1 MWDFLNY
8 LIIGVLVGS
17 IYGLIAL
24 GFVIINKATGV
35 LNVAQGG
42 LVMMGAFICFFF
54 SVQLGL
60 PFFPAVLLTLVT
72 SFFLGMILDRILFRP
87 MVGQPELGV
96 VMMTIGLLW
105 LLDGIVVFIWGPE
118 NYSYPKVLP
127 SHPIVIKGMLF
138 THELL
143 WSFITAAVMTTALL
157 LFFRFSRIGVDM
169 RAVAD
174 DQQAAQAAGVS
185 VKYTFSLAWGIGNV
199 VAAVGGILFGVI
211 AFVFFGLGFIGMKV
225 LPVVILGGLESIGG
239 AIAAGVIVGVL
250 ENLAGAYLEPYL
262 KGIKEVAPFFILILI
277 LVIKPHGLF
286 GLKRI
291 ERI

>member
-1 MWDFLNY
+1 
-8 LIIGVLVGS
+8 
-17 IYGLIAL
+17 
-24 GFVIINKATGV
+24 
-35 LNVAQGG
+35 
-42 LVMMGAFICFFF
+42 
-54 SVQLGL
+54 
-60 PFFPAVLLTLVT
+60 
-72 SFFLGMILDRILFRP
+72 MI
-87 MVGQPELGV
+87 GQPELGV

-143 WSFITAAVMTTALL
+143 WSFITAAVMTAALL

-174 DQQAAQAAGVS
+174 DQQAAQAAGVK

-211 AFVFFGLGFIGMKV
+211 AFVFYGLGFIGMKV

-262 KGIKEVAPFFILILI
+262 KGIKEVAPFFILIFI

>member
-1 MWDFLNY
+1 MWDFINY
-8 LIIGVLVGS
+8 LITGVLVGS

-35 LNVAQGG
+35 LNMAQGG
-42 LVMMGAFICFFF
+42 LVMLGAFICFFF
-54 SVQLGL
+54 SVQLGI
-60 PFFPAVLLTLVT
+60 PFFLAVILTLIT
-72 SFFLGMILDRILFRP
+72 SFLIGMLLDRIFFRP
-87 MVGQPELGV
+87 MVGQSELSV

-105 LLDGIVVFIWGPE
+105 LVDGIVVFIWGPE
-118 NYSYPKVLP
+118 NYSYPKILP
-127 SHPIVIKGMLF
+127 SHPIIIKGMYF

-143 WSFITAAVMTTALL
+143 WSFITAAIMTTVLL

-174 DQQAAQAAGVS
+174 DQQAAQAAGVK
-185 VKYTFSLAWGIGNV
+185 VKYTFSLAWGIGTV

-239 AIAAGVIVGVL
+239 AIVAGIIVGVL

-262 KGIKEVAPFFILILI
+262 RGIKEVAPFFILIFILI
-277 LVIKPHGLF
+277 IKPHGLF

>member
-1 MWDFLNY
+1 MWDFINY
-8 LIIGVLVGS
+8 LITGVLVGS

-24 GFVIINKATGV
+24 GFVIINKSTGV
-35 LNVAQGG
+35 LNMAQGG
-42 LVMMGAFICFFF
+42 LVMLGAFICFFF

-60 PFFPAVLLTLVT
+60 PFFVAVILTLIS
-72 SFFLGMILDRILFRP
+72 SFLIGMLLDRIFFRP
-87 MVGQPELGV
+87 MVGQSELSV

-118 NYSYPKVLP
+118 NYSYPKILP
-127 SHPIVIKGMLF
+127 SHPIIIKGMFF

-143 WSFITAAVMTTALL
+143 WSFITAAIMTTVLL

-174 DQQAAQAAGVS
+174 DQQAAQAAGVK
-185 VKYTFSLAWGIGNV
+185 VKHTFSLAWGIGTV

-239 AIAAGVIVGVL
+239 AIAAGITVGVL

-262 KGIKEVAPFFILILI
+262 KGIKEVAPFFILIFI
-277 LVIKPHGLF
+277 LVLKPHGLF